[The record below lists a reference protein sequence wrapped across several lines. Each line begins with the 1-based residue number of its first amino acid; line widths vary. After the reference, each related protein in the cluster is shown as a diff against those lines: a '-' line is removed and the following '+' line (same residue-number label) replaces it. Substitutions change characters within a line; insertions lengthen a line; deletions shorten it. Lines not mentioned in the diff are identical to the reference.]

1 VVLIPDEAQVDDR
14 LRTEVRLASGSA
26 AGDLDFERPNR
37 LLRERMTAD
46 GIPVVDLLPAFR
58 GAART
63 TRLYKPRDTHWNI
76 AGNRLA
82 AREIAAAV
90 RASFGSL
97 E

>member
-1 VVLIPDEAQVDDR
+1 
-14 LRTEVRLASGSA
+14 
-26 AGDLDFERPNR
+26 
-37 LLRERMTAD
+37 
-46 GIPVVDLLPAFR
+46 VDLLPAFR
-58 GAART
+58 SAART